1 MVKSVIVLADD
12 DSSMREALAAALE
25 ANGFEVVSASTGDKA
40 VEIARR
46 REAEAIISDV
56 SMPDGDGFDVLTA
69 VSHDS
74 PEIPVIFVSGHTE
87 SAVRKRALEA
97 GAAAYLLK
105 PISVGQLMTTL
116 DDVLARRRPATR

>member
-1 MVKSVIVLADD
+1 MIVLADD

-25 ANGFEVVSASTGDKA
+25 AHGFEVVSTSSGGKA
-40 VEIARR
+40 VALALSRH
-46 REAEAIISDV
+46 AEAIISDV

-69 VSHDS
+69 MSRES
-74 PEIPVIFVSGHTE
+74 GGIPVIVVSGHADH
-87 SAVRKRALEA
+87 AVQKKAIEA

-116 DDVLARRRPATR
+116 DDVLSRHHP